1 MDNASK
7 FIIIIGSVIIILAIL
22 SVSIAFV
29 TKSEI
34 FINFFT
40 GKITAAEVVNHNNVY
55 SLYDG
60 SIVGSQII
68 NLANRIVLNN
78 QSPNTIG
85 ISMYLYYD
93 TNSFYSI
100 TPSDASD
107 LGNIINTIS
116 KTKVYQGTTNID
128 DEGLIVSI
136 TFR

>member
-40 GKITAAEVVNHNNVY
+40 GKITAAEGVNHNNTY
-55 SLYDG
+55 SIYDG

-93 TNSFYSI
+93 TDSFYSI
-100 TPSDASD
+100 TPGDASD

>member
-40 GKITAAEVVNHNNVY
+40 GKITAAEVVNHNNTY
-55 SLYDG
+55 SIYDG

-100 TPSDASD
+100 TPGDASD